1 MVSWKGAAALLV
13 LLLAAGVY
21 AWVTRPQPPKPAA
34 PLFPCEETNMVGLV
48 VHGQGGQVVEIGR
61 ARVGDQWNVLQP
73 VHAVADQES
82 ARILA
87 QDLHSIKYDSRVDNP
102 ASPSEYGLD
111 NPRETA
117 TCREQD
123 GSSYTLTVGKET
135 FDGGAYYALRD
146 GDRRVYVIS
155 SVPIDDLDRNLKDPP
170 VKPGAS

>member
-21 AWVTRPQPPKPAA
+21 AWVTRPQPPKPAVA
-34 PLFPCEETNMVGLV
+34 LFPCEETNMVGLV
-48 VHGQGGQVVEIGR
+48 VHGQGGSVVEIAR
-61 ARVGDQWNVLQP
+61 AKVGDQWSVVQP
-73 VHAVADQES
+73 LKAPADQEA

-87 QDLHSIKYDSRVDNP
+87 QDLHSITAESHIEEP
-102 ASPSEYGLD
+102 GPLAQYGLD

-123 GSSYTLTVGKET
+123 GASYTLTVGKET
-135 FDGGAYYALRD
+135 FDGGDYYALKD